1 MNAKVFIL
9 DVDGVMTTGQFL
21 YSKDGKVMKVF
32 GPDDNDAL
40 NMLKPHIEI
49 RFITADKNGLP
60 ISHKRI
66 KEDMNF
72 QLDLVGTIE
81 RAKKAI
87 DQVNILIDDIHT
99 PSNSIFW
106 TNHLKANTS
115 SDFINKITTEA
126 STILSSSE
134 NDKLK
139 ISKLIKIGKESV
151 DIDGLALYTLGKHR
165 KSLDDNQKSEF
176 VKIFNDYFLK
186 SFSSRLVEYKD
197 AKIVVI
203 SEEVKNEKYTIV
215 KSKLLATSKRP
226 EVKIDWRVY
235 TIDPE
240 KPLIRDLIIEGL
252 SLARTQREEF
262 NSIIVNNS
270 GDVNAL
276 FSNLREFINK

>member
-1 MNAKVFIL
+1 MGIITKNFKVLI
-9 DVDGVMTTGQFL
+9 
-21 YSKDGKVMKVF
+21 
-32 GPDDNDAL
+32 
-40 NMLKPHIEI
+40 
-49 RFITADKNGLP
+49 
-60 ISHKRI
+60 
-66 KEDMNF
+66 
-72 QLDLVGTIE
+72 
-81 RAKKAI
+81 
-87 DQVNILIDDIHT
+87 ILIF
-99 PSNSIFW
+99 SLFW
-106 TNHLKANTS
+106 TNNLKANTS

-134 NDKLK
+134 DDKLK

-176 VKIFNDYFLK
+176 VKIFKDYFLK

-226 EVKIDWRVY
+226 EVAIDWRVY

-252 SLARTQREEF
+252 SLARTQKEEF